1 MQLTLGQVHVT
12 LNSRG
17 AVYNLAHG
25 VETSQWVTTEE
36 PHIKWTDGTAIV
48 SITKVI
54 LQVLH
59 SSERWVLVT
68 LLDVVGCVVVVGLFL
83 TVTVDK
89 VLFLPIVEVVTVDRV
104 DKEDRVSLRSHSSKK
119 NEILRKRV
127 SEPSFFMRLYK

>member
-1 MQLTLGQVHVT
+1 VQLTLGQVHVT

-48 SITKVI
+48 SITRVI